1 MSIPESGELSVTFKI
16 VKLIFVVWSKLAG
29 RAKENK
35 LLVMILDFF
44 EVRLL
49 QVEKGAD
56 VLITNWLVEKVEGA
70 KR

>member
-1 MSIPESGELSVTFKI
+1 MTFKI
-16 VKLIFVVWSKLAG
+16 VKLIFVVWLKLAG

-49 QVEKGAD
+49 QVEKRAD
-56 VLITNWLVEKVEGA
+56 VLITN
-70 KR
+70 